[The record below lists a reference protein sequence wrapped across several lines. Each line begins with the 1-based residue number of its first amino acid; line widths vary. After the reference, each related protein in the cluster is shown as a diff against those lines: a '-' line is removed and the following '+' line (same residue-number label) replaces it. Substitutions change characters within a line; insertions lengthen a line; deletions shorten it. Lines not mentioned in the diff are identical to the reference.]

1 MESVHVSGV
10 LLSLSPPT
18 SWSALT
24 LVSYQGQTE
33 RELSFK
39 KGDTI
44 LVSFANKH
52 VIWWR
57 GQETRSGRTGWFKQ
71 KHVTFA
77 FEVEGTI
84 PASLPEKSS
93 LRDILLRAALAAET
107 EHSNRLQTVEAF
119 LFEVSIVVKPHDPV
133 LACLLEKPITAVGPQ
148 IVRAMEKVLVTNES
162 LSVLFETIFL
172 LYSDLPSLFD
182 RQIEILTRLEG
193 LKRANPTVARTLHK
207 VGFVH
212 SCML

>member
-10 LLSLSPPT
+10 LLSLSPPA
-18 SWSALT
+18 SLSALA
-24 LVSYQGQTE
+24 LVSFQGQTE

-52 VIWWR
+52 AVWWR

-71 KHVTFA
+71 EHVSVA

-84 PASLPEKSS
+84 PASPPEQSS
-93 LRDILLRAALAAET
+93 VREILLRAALTAEN
-107 EHSNRLQTVEAF
+107 EHLNRLRTVEAF

-133 LACLLEKPITAVGPQ
+133 LSSLLENPMCSAGPQ

-162 LSVLFETIFL
+162 LSVLFETIFT

-182 RQIEILTRLEG
+182 RQIDILTRLES
-193 LKRANPTVARTLHK
+193 LKRANPNVARTLHK
-207 VGFVH
+207 VRFVR
-212 SCML
+212 S